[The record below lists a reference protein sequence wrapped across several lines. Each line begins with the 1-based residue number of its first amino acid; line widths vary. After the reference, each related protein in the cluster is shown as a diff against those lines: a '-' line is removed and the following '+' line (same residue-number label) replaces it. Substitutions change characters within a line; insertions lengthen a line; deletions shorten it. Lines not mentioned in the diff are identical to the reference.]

1 MDSINLKIG
10 QALDC
15 SQCLNGGSCIEYGE
29 GVFGIVITCP
39 HSNGNKNCLN
49 ITSSEWK
56 KNHQISY

>member
-15 SQCLNGGSCIEYGE
+15 SQCLNGGSCIEYGD
-29 GVFGIVITCP
+29 GIFGIVITCP

-49 ITSSEWK
+49 ITESEC
-56 KNHQISY
+56 IVF